1 MDLHT
6 LINRGHMLRV
16 RLHHIEALTGL
27 LGLYQVLLKVFDE
40 YRIVLKA
47 ELVAMLEGLKLA
59 WEMEFDDVICLS
71 DSFNGI
77 NLVKDGEGSCYRY
90 ATITE
95 SIRNFLK
102 ED

>member
-1 MDLHT
+1 
-6 LINRGHMLRV
+6 
-16 RLHHIEALTGL
+16 
-27 LGLYQVLLKVFDE
+27 
-40 YRIVLKA
+40 
-47 ELVAMLEGLKLA
+47 VAMLEGLKLA